1 MRRIIYFFLVFISL
15 KSFSQETDSLLLKIK
30 KEIANSKN
38 DSIKIVNYLWLN
50 KYYHARDLKKADSLL
65 TEILTMLD
73 TVKFDTRKHR
83 GQIFERRGIISRI
96 RSDYPESLKNY
107 NKAKSLYEEIKDTNK
122 IINVN
127 INIGNLYDYQYDYSE
142 GAKYFKK
149 AIEINKKPFKKQL
162 GISYRLLSGNFDFRE
177 MKDSAFYYLK
187 KARIIFKD
195 IGADFEYFA
204 SNITFVRFSLED
216 FDPKFY
222 SKNLDGKSILDVS
235 AQKYSLNDL
244 VKMARKTTNYFKKE
258 EHKHYLSEC
267 YYDLTKLYFMLNR
280 FSLAKTYADST
291 IQVAHRVEKKHLES
305 MTYKLRAQINEKSG
319 KLYKALDDFKVY
331 DKMQN
336 EIYTEN
342 KTREVLE
349 LEFANKKTKDSI
361 LFVKQKEIFVLEKD
375 KALAQNK
382 FILLLSLVGVFIAF
396 FVIRNIRLKWL
407 KERREGKR
415 FKQQLKQSDN
425 EIFALNTDKQKL
437 TEEVNELLTETLTH
451 LRTKEKLAD
460 NLNKLS
466 QEKEGVTLTSIIA
479 DLKADKLEDSKILVL
494 RRNIETLNYEFL
506 KKIKELHPNLT
517 KTDIEVCSFIKIG
530 FSRSEIARLRQTSIE
545 AIKSTRYRL
554 KKKLNLT
561 ANDSLDE
568 YIRTL

>member
-1 MRRIIYFFLVFISL
+1 MRRFICFFLVFVSL
-15 KSFSQETDSLLLKIK
+15 NLLSQETDSTLLKIK
-30 KEIANSKN
+30 KQIANSKN
-38 DSIKIVNYLWLN
+38 DSLKIVNYLRLN
-50 KYYHARDLKKADSLL
+50 KYYHARDLNKADSLL

-83 GQIFERRGIISRI
+83 GQIFERRGVISRI
-96 RSDYPESLKNY
+96 RSNYPKSLRNY

-127 INIGNLYDYQYDYSE
+127 INIGNLYNYQYDYVN
-142 GAKYFKK
+142 GAKYLKK
-149 AIEINKKPFKKQL
+149 SIEINTKPFRKQL
-162 GISYRLLSGNFDFRE
+162 GISYRLLSGNFSSRE

-187 KARIIFKD
+187 KSRIIFKD
-195 IGADFEYFA
+195 GGFDFEYFA
-204 SNITFVRFSLED
+204 SNTLFIRFSLEN
-216 FDPKFY
+216 FEGRSY
-222 SKNLDGKSILDVS
+222 SKSLDGKFVFDGLDK
-235 AQKYSLNDL
+235 KYSLNDL
-244 VKMARKTTNYFKKE
+244 VNMAWKTKNYFKKE
-258 EHKHYLSEC
+258 GHKHYLSES
-267 YYDLTKLYFMLNR
+267 YYDLTKLYFMLNK

-291 IQVAHRVEKKHLES
+291 IQIANRIEKKHLES
-305 MTYKLRAQINEKSG
+305 MTYKLRAKINEKSG

-382 FILLLSLVGVFIAF
+382 FILLLSLVGLFIAF

-425 EIFALNTDKQKL
+425 KIFALNTDKQKL

-494 RRNIETLNYEFL
+494 RKNIETLNYEFL
-506 KKIKELHPNLT
+506 KKIKDLHSNLT

-530 FSRSEIARLRQTSIE
+530 FSRTEIATLRQTSIE

-561 ANDSLDE
+561 SNDSLDD
-568 YIRTL
+568 YIRSL